1 MGLVVTARGDKS
13 ERLGRLVILG
23 IILYVGLDVV
33 AQVLPPHYSPL
44 HQAESDLAVGP
55 YGLIM
60 QFNFLVRG
68 GLSLALVLALRDL
81 LPAGRSRIGV
91 VLLGVWSGCSAL
103 LAFFNTDILDD
114 PALVPHLHLTWHG
127 ELHLVLATASFIAA
141 ALGALATSFA
151 LRESKK
157 GASVRVPAIMLAVL
171 SLLALLAMPRFT
183 VRGLDGLGER
193 IFLLVI
199 LCWLGTVALAIRS
212 PRKRS
217 DVSDGVDL

>member
-127 ELHLVLATASFIAA
+127 ELHLVLATAGFIAA
-141 ALGALATSFA
+141 ALGRWRPPSRCAAA
-151 LRESKK
+151 QR
-157 GASVRVPAIMLAVL
+157 A
-171 SLLALLAMPRFT
+171 PRF
-183 VRGLDGLGER
+183 G
-193 IFLLVI
+193 FLRSCSLSC
-199 LCWLGTVALAIRS
+199 LCWHCWPCLASQVAVWAGLVNAFSCWRSSAGWGWS
-212 PRKRS
+212 PRPSSLVANARM
-217 DVSDGVDL
+217 